1 MRDAFGGTF
10 MMYVFIIFLTVYC
23 IFIAIAFNYAR
34 AFRVK
39 NKVIDIIEQNEGI
52 TNYNNTSGAM
62 GEIDTYLAN
71 ANYRVGGI
79 TPNSA
84 VCSDYEYVNSSRG
97 YCIDRVEV
105 TSDINGG
112 KASYYR
118 VQTFVKLEI
127 PFLEWFSFTIP
138 VKGET
143 RKIERINT

>member
-23 IFIAIAFNYAR
+23 VFIAIAFNYAR

-52 TNYNNTSGAM
+52 SDFNNTSGAL
-62 GEIDTYLAN
+62 GEVNVYLAD
-71 ANYRVGGI
+71 ANYRVSGI
-79 TPNSA
+79 TTSSS
-84 VCSDYEYVNSSRG
+84 VCSGYDYINIERG
-97 YCIDRVEV
+97 YCIDEI
-105 TSDINGG
+105 SSNNG
-112 KASYYR
+112 KYYK

-127 PFLEWFSFTIP
+127 PFLEWFSYTIP

>member
-23 IFIAIAFNYAR
+23 VFIAIAFNYAK

-52 TNYNNTSGAM
+52 EDFENTSGVI
-62 GEIDTYLAN
+62 GDINTYLKN
-71 ANYRVGGI
+71 ATYKVNGI
-79 TPNSA
+79 
-84 VCSDYEYVNSSRG
+84 SDTSGPCLGYEHVDTELG
-97 YCIDRVEV
+97 YCIDKEVEP
-105 TSDINGG
+105 TLTGANS
-112 KASYYR
+112 SYYR

-138 VKGET
+138 IKGET